1 MLENYLSNATSL
13 SLKAFSALSLEE
25 RNEEMQYLLI
35 TNDVHTNEGALASQ
49 NTKRRILVVDDQPD
63 ITITLKIAL
72 EEDGGFD
79 VDAFTDPELAL
90 SSFKPGLY
98 DLVLIDIKMP
108 KMDGFVFYKRLKTVE
123 PDVKVC
129 FLTASEMYREEIRE
143 VEHCALRKD
152 LFLQKPISTDDLI
165 REISNKIISN

>member
-1 MLENYLSNATSL
+1 MENYLSNATSL

-35 TNDVHTNEGALASQ
+35 TNDVHTNEGALARQ

-143 VEHCALRKD
+143 VEHCAFRKD